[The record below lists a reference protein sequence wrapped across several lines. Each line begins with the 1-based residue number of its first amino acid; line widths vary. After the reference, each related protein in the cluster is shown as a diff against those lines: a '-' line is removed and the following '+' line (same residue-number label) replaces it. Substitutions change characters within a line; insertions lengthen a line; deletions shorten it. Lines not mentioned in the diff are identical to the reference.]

1 MFPFFFWPLAK
12 CYCKTEPKTKQ
23 PVHGC
28 DCSLLRV
35 ASSCRVQSCVRLVAR
50 LRSAVTSFSNQI
62 HFCVGSFKKKSVWRT
77 VSGRGGRW
85 QTDATQ
91 LEKKKKSGQVSVNHL
106 TEYQRE
112 VWAQRL
118 FFSPGHKQ
126 TVTRWRSHVWTLL
139 WCNCRRRTLD
149 KRQMCGQMTH
159 LMGVRDGR
167 CLVDSSSVLDS
178 LWVWTQNITYTNQ
191 WVCLFHSIFS
201 YCFEMF
207 SVCSSLFNWP

>member
-1 MFPFFFWPLAK
+1 MCQA
-12 CYCKTEPKTKQ
+12 CCQVE
-23 PVHGC
+23 V
-28 DCSLLRV
+28 
-35 ASSCRVQSCVRLVAR
+35 SCHVVLKSDTFLCRQ
-50 LRSAVTSFSNQI
+50 
-62 HFCVGSFKKKSVWRT
+62 FKKKIC
-77 VSGRGGRW
+77 
-85 QTDATQ
+85 
-91 LEKKKKSGQVSVNHL
+91 LEDGVRSWWSLTNWCYTAGVKKKSGQVSVNHL

-112 VWAQRL
+112 VWARRL

-149 KRQMCGQMTH
+149 RRQTCGQMTH

-167 CLVDSSSVLDS
+167 CFVDSSSVLDS

-207 SVCSSLFNWP
+207 SVCSSLFHWP